1 MFLYFHSANRR
12 LFFSFSRFT
21 VLASVIAIV
30 LKPGPA
36 RDPADSG
43 LEPGRVEEKSGE
55 GKTRCDPAD
64 TAG

>member
-36 RDPADSG
+36 RDPG